1 MSLLSGSRT
10 ARRAGLHVRKGRWSS
25 VVLVAILLF
34 FTTFYAFPSPWN
46 TAMAKV
52 GLGALSFPSDGF
64 TLGLDLKGGVH
75 LLYEA
80 DMSDIPEAERTSA
93 LEGVRDVIERRADA
107 LGVAESRVAT
117 TIDGG
122 HYRVIVELPGLQDA
136 SQAMSLIGETP
147 VLEFKTPT
155 AEIQT
160 DPTVEQKQQIE
171 ADQETQRAAALA
183 VLDRALDG
191 EDFAALAQE
200 FSIDASTKDA
210 GGVLG
215 YVAEDHA
222 VYGELINGFTRRQKT
237 GVIDGLY
244 ESGSTM
250 HIMQYTGTQTESEV
264 TASHILICYAGAT
277 SCTESR
283 SQEEALALVNDLKAQ
298 ATKDNFAGLAIANS
312 DDVGSAGQGGDLG
325 EVRKGMM
332 VQGFE
337 DALFALE
344 DGAISDAVQTEFG
357 YHLIYRASSVDYTTY
372 ALAHIEMPWTTASDV
387 VEADPWE
394 NTALSGKDVTH
405 ASVAF
410 DQQTGAPYVLLQF
423 SSEGADLFAD
433 LTEANVGQVIGI
445 FLDGEPIT
453 TPVVQGAIYGGTAQ
467 ITGNFNVLEAKLLA
481 QRLNA
486 GALPVPITPV
496 SQQTVGPTLGQAS
509 LDASVQAALIGF
521 LLVSLFMIL
530 YYRLPGALAVV
541 ALAVYATI
549 NLALYKIFGVTITLS
564 GIAGFVLS
572 LGIAVDANVLIFERL
587 KEELRNGRDLP
598 SAIAEAASRAW
609 PSIRDGNATTLIATV
624 ILFTMGTSFIKGFAL
639 TLTIGILVSMFCAMV
654 ITCALLA
661 WAARAK
667 KLRNRWFYL
676 GL

>member
-1 MSLLSGSRT
+1 MALLSGSRS
-10 ARRAGLHVRKGRWSS
+10 ARRGGRYVQKGRWSS
-25 VVLVAILLF
+25 VALIAILLCV
-34 FTTFYAFPSPWN
+34 TALYAFSSPTN
-46 TAMAKV
+46 NALAKIGMG
-52 GLGALSFPSDGF
+52 GLSKGF

-80 DMSDIPEAERTSA
+80 DMSAIPEAERMSA
-93 LEGVRDVIERRADA
+93 LEGVRDVIERRANA
-107 LGVAESRVAT
+107 LGVAESRVET
-117 TIDGG
+117 TVAGG

-136 SQAMSLIGETP
+136 SAAMQLIGETP

-160 DPTVEQKQQIE
+160 EPTVEQKQQINAE
-171 ADQETQRAAALA
+171 QETQRASALT
-183 VLDRALDG
+183 VLDRALAG
-191 EDFAALAQE
+191 EDFTALVKE
-200 FSIDASTKDA
+200 FSIDTFTKET
-210 GGVLG
+210 GGVMLG
-215 YVAEDHA
+215 VAEDDT
-222 VYGELINGFTRRQKT
+222 VYGELVSGFSRRQRT

-250 HIMQYTGTQTESEV
+250 HIMRYDAVHNEREV
-264 TASHILICYAGAT
+264 TASHILVCYAGAT
-277 SCTESR
+277 GCSQSR
-283 SQEEALALVNDLKAQ
+283 TQEEALTRINELASQ
-298 ATKDNFAGLAIANS
+298 ATEENFADLATENS
-312 DDVGSAGQGGDLG
+312 DDAGSKGAGGDLG
-325 EVRKGMM
+325 AVRKGMM
-332 VQGFE
+332 VQAFE
-337 DALFALE
+337 DALFALA
-344 DGAISDAVQTEFG
+344 DGALSDVVTTEFG
-357 YHLIYRASSVDYTTY
+357 YHIIYRVSSTEYQTY
-372 ALAHIEMPWTTASDV
+372 DLAHIEMPWTTASDV
-387 VEADPWE
+387 VQADPWE

-410 DQQTGAPYVLLQF
+410 DPQTGAPYVLLEF
-423 SSEGADLFAD
+423 SSEGGRLFAE
-433 LTEANVGQVIGI
+433 LTEANIGQVIGI

-453 TPVVQGAIYGGTAQ
+453 TPVVQGAIYGGQAQ
-467 ITGNFNVLEAKLLA
+467 ITGSFSVMEAKLLA

-521 LLVSLFMIL
+521 LLISIFMVL
-530 YYRLPGALAVV
+530 YYRLPGVLAIV
-541 ALAVYATI
+541 ALTVYAAI

-587 KEELRNGRDLP
+587 KEELRSGRDLP

-609 PSIRDGNATTLIATV
+609 PSIRDGNATTLIATT

-639 TLTIGILVSMFCAMV
+639 TLTIGILVSIFCAMV
-654 ITCALLA
+654 ITRALLA

-667 KLRNRWFYL
+667 KLRTRWFYL